1 MGNKIAAVVLSA
13 VLAAAPALDWAAVP
27 VWAAQNPDTGVSA
40 QEISGENVSGQ
51 ELYGG
56 YIADRFSEKTDST
69 DTAVQEDNDGLL
81 KASAQSIPSSYRTEK
96 LPAVRNQGAYG
107 TCWAFSTLA
116 CMEINLMKKGYDE
129 MDLSELQLIYFS
141 THSVNDELGGLT
153 GDAYTYTDSDVNYLW
168 RGGNYEMAV
177 NTLSDWLSAAKEEA
191 APYETAADVLET
203 GLSDNLAY
211 ADAAHLQNYQSF
223 NMKNTEEVKRAVM
236 DYGAAGISYYAYT
249 YSGYASNKY
258 YNADTAAYY
267 CYDELGTN
275 HAVTVVGWDDDYPA
289 ENFAAAPEGNGAWI
303 VRNSWSSDFGKDGYF
318 YLSYYDKS
326 ISGSAVAFDAE
337 PGDNYDH
344 NYQYDGSA
352 FGMMT
357 GMQTFK
363 AANVFTAKANEGG
376 KETIEAASFEVMAK
390 SMDYTVS
397 VYTDITD
404 AANPESG
411 TLKAQT
417 SGSFSSED
425 KNNLLKT
432 VVFENP
438 VTVGQGQ
445 TFSIVTEFRS
455 TGSAST
461 MIYYDRALERNG
473 ISANCA
479 AAEHQSYLYSA
490 YMGWRDFGAANN
502 TNFRIKAFTKNVTDT
517 EEPEQPDTPQE
528 PDTPEQPDTPQQPD
542 TPEEPDESEKN
553 GWYVENGAKYWY
565 ENGVKQG
572 LEGRGKEIYD
582 PDSDAWY
589 WLDAVDGGKMAVS
602 KDVYQESYAGIY
614 ADRED
619 GTGKWVRYDENGH
632 MVKGEQMQDGAWYRF
647 DEQTGAMIKGFYGQY
662 YYDKVTG
669 QKVFGAYTID
679 GVPYAF
685 DDTTGEALDCQ
696 WYEIDGNEYW
706 YENGKRQGLEGR
718 GKEICEMGNAWYWL
732 DAVQGGAK
740 AVSKDVYQ
748 ESYAGQFA
756 ENADGTG
763 KWVRYDE
770 RGCMVKGWWKQDGH
784 EFFFDEQTG
793 AMAKGTVVL
802 GGVTYVFDSTTG
814 ILLSWYK

>member
-1 MGNKIAAVVLSA
+1 
-13 VLAAAPALDWAAVP
+13 
-27 VWAAQNPDTGVSA
+27 
-40 QEISGENVSGQ
+40 
-51 ELYGG
+51 
-56 YIADRFSEKTDST
+56 
-69 DTAVQEDNDGLL
+69 
-81 KASAQSIPSSYRTEK
+81 
-96 LPAVRNQGAYG
+96 
-107 TCWAFSTLA
+107 
-116 CMEINLMKKGYDE
+116 
-129 MDLSELQLIYFS
+129 
-141 THSVNDELGGLT
+141 
-153 GDAYTYTDSDVNYLW
+153 
-168 RGGNYEMAV
+168 
-177 NTLSDWLSAAKEEA
+177 
-191 APYETAADVLET
+191 
-203 GLSDNLAY
+203 
-211 ADAAHLQNYQSF
+211 
-223 NMKNTEEVKRAVM
+223 
-236 DYGAAGISYYAYT
+236 
-249 YSGYASNKY
+249 
-258 YNADTAAYY
+258 
-267 CYDELGTN
+267 
-275 HAVTVVGWDDDYPA
+275 
-289 ENFAAAPEGNGAWI
+289 
-303 VRNSWSSDFGKDGYF
+303 
-318 YLSYYDKS
+318 
-326 ISGSAVAFDAE
+326 
-337 PGDNYDH
+337 
-344 NYQYDGSA
+344 
-352 FGMMT
+352 MMT

-528 PDTPEQPDTPQQPD
+528 PDTPEQPDTP
-542 TPEEPDESEKN
+542 EEPDESEKN

-718 GKEICEMGNAWYWL
+718 GKEIYDPNSDGWYWL

-748 ESYAGQFA
+748 ESSG
-756 ENADGTG
+756 G
-763 KWVRYDE
+763 KWVRYNAD
-770 RGCMVKGWWKQDGH
+770 GHMVKGWQQTNAGTYY
-784 EFFFDEQTG
+784 FDRITG
-793 AMAKGTVVL
+793 AMAKGWTNVE
-802 GGVTYVFDSTTG
+802 GSTYYFDETTG
-814 ILLSWYK
+814 LTRR